1 MTSQNFF
8 PPFFLFSSRQD
19 VEEARREREDAVG
32 KHEAARALS
41 EEDYQ
46 RSLKALKEDHARR
59 HQQACQQLVK
69 HASSE

>member
-1 MTSQNFF
+1 M
-8 PPFFLFSSRQD
+8 
-19 VEEARREREDAVG
+19 EEARREREDAVG

-59 HQQACQQLVK
+59 HQQACQQLAK
-69 HASSE
+69 HVSSE